1 MTIGNLCVWLSNLL
15 LSIGPWLVGF
25 LFCYNSIGNVCHM
38 TNIKTTFLQ
47 SIQKW
52 RKPNIFINNF
62 FSFGCYQIGSA
73 KHKLPNL
80 NFKMRFFPPFQWCLS
95 KNASANQSSCVAD
108 PLFKSAN
115 QMNEPK
121 KGTTSSSD
129 AKMLSKTLFDLVFL
143 PRCSQTLLLL
153 FDSKRIYDAFAMMHY
168 TAAVTT
174 NNHLHQ
180 MRFFF
185 FHIAQT

>member
-1 MTIGNLCVWLSNLL
+1 
-15 LSIGPWLVGF
+15 
-25 LFCYNSIGNVCHM
+25 
-38 TNIKTTFLQ
+38 
-47 SIQKW
+47 
-52 RKPNIFINNF
+52 
-62 FSFGCYQIGSA
+62 
-73 KHKLPNL
+73 
-80 NFKMRFFPPFQWCLS
+80 
-95 KNASANQSSCVAD
+95 
-108 PLFKSAN
+108 
-115 QMNEPK
+115 MNEPK

-185 FHIAQT
+185 FPYSTNINDLCHDIYIYICRCDNDVLLWRFENEQLRFPLHVQRNSCIVIVDTNSCT